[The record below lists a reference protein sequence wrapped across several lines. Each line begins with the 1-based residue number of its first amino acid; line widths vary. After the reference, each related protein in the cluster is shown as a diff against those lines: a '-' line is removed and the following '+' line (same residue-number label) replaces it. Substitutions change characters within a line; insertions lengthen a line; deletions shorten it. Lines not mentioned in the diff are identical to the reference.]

1 MNQKHQYLF
10 FDIECIHVGSR
21 DYIFSFGYVI
31 CDRDFQVIKQEDI
44 LINPNIHFQISTG
57 IKIHYAW
64 NKILSQPRFVDY
76 YEQLKHLLENAN
88 YQVVGHAID
97 NDIKFL
103 YQECQEY
110 NLPGFHFDFIDSQ
123 LLFDDFY
130 HLDKRSSISTILDYY
145 QLKPDVLHRS
155 DMDAYYNM
163 LYVQKM
169 SIELGLSLDS
179 ILNHPKILKG
189 YAKGLNVQKALIK
202 DWIYQPTR
210 TENKIALLES
220 IDFKRFETVT
230 GVLLGKTFVINTKLL
245 YDNLD
250 IGLYLI
256 KLILENGGKFQ
267 QTNPNPTIFIYHEN
281 DCPRQERFQSNPEW
295 EGCFWSVKEL
305 LKEVGSLHID
315 PFTQS
320 LGFFESMLFE
330 KGINLT
336 R

>member
-10 FDIECIHVGSR
+10 FDIECIQVGGR
-21 DYIFSFGYVI
+21 NYIFSFGYVL
-31 CDRDFQVIKQEDI
+31 CDQHFQIIKQEDI

-57 IKIHYAW
+57 IKIHYQW
-64 NKILSQPRFVDY
+64 NKILSQPKFVDF
-76 YEQLKHLLENAN
+76 YEQLKHLLENPN
-88 YQVVGHAID
+88 YRVVGHAID

-103 YQECQEY
+103 YQECHEY
-110 NLPGFHFDFIDSQ
+110 QLPGFNFDFVDSQ
-123 LLFDDFY
+123 LLFDDFH

-169 SIELGLSLDS
+169 SIELGQSLDS

-189 YAKGLNVQKALIK
+189 YSKGLTVQKALIK
-202 DWIYQPTR
+202 DWINQPSR

-220 IDFKRFETVT
+220 IDLKRFETVT
-230 GVLLGKTFVINTKLL
+230 DNLLGKTFVINTKLL

-256 KLILENGGKFQ
+256 KLILENGGQFQ
-267 QTNPNPTIFIYHEN
+267 QSNPNPTIFIFHDN
-281 DCPRQERFQSNPEW
+281 DCPRQERFQSNPKW
-295 EGCFWSVKEL
+295 EGSFWSVKEM

-315 PFTQS
+315 PFNQS
-320 LGFFESMLFE
+320 KGFFESMLFE
-330 KGINLT
+330 KGINPT